1 MSYSSLNDAFN
12 INSDFEKTIRGLN
25 NFNPINNTMENVKM
39 SQNSNYQNNFYN
51 PNDPISIIDGMYSGD
66 DNLSWESLNGTDLYS
81 GGDNI
86 SSSNK
91 LTHREC
97 IKIYNNPDD
106 YKDSIL
112 SQALKHVSKCKMCK
126 DEIKKSLINN
136 TKTENN
142 LKNNSSKSES
152 RSTQKSKHN
161 DLNNN
166 NNKSNNNNTNNDNL
180 SLLSNYKNFH
190 NPSNSGSLNLSSQ
203 SLPQSL
209 SQSQSQSQSLSQSQS
224 QSLSQSQSNSKI
236 ESELKLL
243 SDKINGENNLKYQN
257 ALIQNNISKYLEDLE
272 ERKKINNKLDNI
284 LEILRLEHNIR
295 QDNDKIKS
303 NSEFKDNN
311 LINLLSSPQFLLN
324 LSKIND
330 KNTITQ
336 DNIINKTNSNWS
348 ESYLLYLCIF
358 VVIVLLIIDIVLR
371 INVKSD

>member
-39 SQNSNYQNNFYN
+39 SKNSNGSLQEFNSNYQNNFYN
-51 PNDPISIIDGMYSGD
+51 PNDPLALIDGMYSGD

-97 IKIYNNPDD
+97 IKIYNNPDN

-126 DEIKKSLINN
+126 EEIKKSLITN

-142 LKNNSSKSES
+142 LKDTSSKSES
-152 RSTQKSKHN
+152 RSTQKSMSN
-161 DLNNN
+161 DLKNNNTNTNNN
-166 NNKSNNNNTNNDNL
+166 NNYKGNNIDNL
-180 SLLSNYKNFH
+180 TLLSNYKNFH

-203 SLPQSL
+203 LQ
-209 SQSQSQSQSLSQSQS
+209 
-224 QSLSQSQSNSKI
+224 SQSQSNSKI

-243 SDKINGENNLKYQN
+243 SDKINDENNLKYQN

-284 LEILRLEHNIR
+284 IEVLRLEHNMR

-303 NSEFKDNN
+303 NSEFKENN

-330 KNTITQ
+330 KNVITQ
-336 DNIINKTNSNWS
+336 DNVINKNNSTSS

-358 VVIVLLIIDIVLR
+358 VVILLLVIDIVLR